1 MSHISYCNGGY
12 RGNIGADELNKAGF
26 KVVTIEGGYAAWKDA
41 QKKDKK

>member
-1 MSHISYCNGGY
+1 MLRWSAKIVKVA
-12 RGNIGADELNKAGF
+12 GADELNKAGF